1 MIPFSACHLKK
12 TFGESIFQSK
22 TTQTKIFSYT
32 IYSKTTLNK
41 FQQSILDMEQRNP
54 VGTKEGRVL
63 KDKEEVANKDD
74 EFHNKYLKTL
84 TSRAVLVD
92 FNFSSV
98 DDLTYI
104 ERTYGVKFNL
114 DHRMCSSSNISK
126 RGSTG
131 ILLLTRE
138 ARHVQ
143 KFKYSLMKDFDQNIM
158 TMEEGINITDTK
170 GKTKSKKK
178 KRKVV
183 KEGKNSGQ

>member
-12 TFGESIFQSK
+12 AFGESMFQSK
-22 TTQTKIFSYT
+22 PTQAKIFSYT
-32 IYSKTTLNK
+32 IYSKATLTK

-54 VGTKEGRVL
+54 IGTKKSRAL
-63 KDKEEVANKDD
+63 KDSKGEVTNKDN

-98 DDLTYI
+98 DDLTHL

-143 KFKYSLMKDFDQNIM
+143 KFRYSLMKEFDQNIM

-178 KRKVV
+178 KKKVV
-183 KEGKNSGQ
+183 KEDKDSG